1 MTISLKKNLACNNFC
16 LLFSGDHVRPR
27 NTGFSRRV
35 LERSSSIREG
45 DLNDA
50 GNRAQRNL
58 AAVSVQGRNISTTP
72 YVERESRWGQGGGTF
87 GLNNQN
93 TPKNQLS
100 ATGLVSSDWNNR
112 AAVRS
117 ESYPG
122 VAPAAVRSESYHG
135 VAPAAIRSESY
146 PVAAPAAIPSPLSSG
161 RETPRG
167 DFETEKIWHYQD
179 PSGNIQGPF
188 SIIQLRKWNIK
199 GHFPPHFRVWRTNE
213 RQEDSILLTD
223 ALDGRFPMT

>member
-1 MTISLKKNLACNNFC
+1 MGNNFSV
-16 LLFSGDHVRPR
+16 LFAGDHLRPR

-35 LERSSSIREG
+35 LERNSSIREV

-50 GNRAQRNL
+50 GNRVQKNL
-58 AAVSVQGRNISTTP
+58 ATASVQGRNISTTP
-72 YVERESRWGQGGGTF
+72 YVERESKWGQGAGTF
-87 GLNNQN
+87 GLNSQN

-100 ATGLVSSDWNNR
+100 AAGLVSNDWNNR

-117 ESYPG
+117 ESHPG
-122 VAPAAVRSESYHG
+122 VAP
-135 VAPAAIRSESY
+135 IRSESY
-146 PVAAPAAIPSPLSSG
+146 PGVAPVRSESYPGASPAAILSPVSSG
-161 RETPRG
+161 REISRS

-188 SIIQLRKWNIK
+188 SIVQLRKWNTK

-213 RQEDSILLTD
+213 RPEDSILLTD
-223 ALDGRFPMT
+223 ALDGRFPRRT